1 MKKRNKHE
9 SCLWSVFFSAFQNQQ
24 FLNQPECIYLL
35 QAKGLAVSKREA
47 KEEGGG
53 KGWFQT
59 AKIKKF
65 VITTKL
71 WSKPTHSGPCRLGD
85 LTKPSPH
92 FWRPSCK
99 KCHLMNLS
107 AEAVSCLSEVSA
119 SDKRLGPPPPV
130 TDRPASW
137 RLRPQSNHA
146 TRTGPA
152 PCSWS
157 VTLWAEG
164 ARRGWVEG
172 GLCVTNKHS
181 LLFPCRSPHAGSLGT
196 TSACAEPASCREIAP
211 WHIIAIMQFNI
222 SVLPSF
228 YSCPIYGWLDRGQT
242 TCSL

>member
-1 MKKRNKHE
+1 MYRICCYDK
-9 SCLWSVFFSAFQNQQ
+9 V
-24 FLNQPECIYLL
+24 
-35 QAKGLAVSKREA
+35 QAKGVAVSKRQA
-47 KEEGGG
+47 KGG
-53 KGWFQT
+53 KKRGRFQT
-59 AKIKKF
+59 AQIKKF
-65 VITTKL
+65 VTTTKL
-71 WSKPTHSGPCRLGD
+71 WSKPTHSGPGRLED

-107 AEAVSCLSEVSA
+107 AEAVPCLSEVSA

-152 PCSWS
+152 LCSRS
-157 VTLWAEG
+157 VTLGAEG

-172 GLCVTNKHS
+172 GGLRATNKHS
-181 LLFPCRSPHAGSLGT
+181 LLFPRRSLHAGSLGAT
-196 TSACAEPASCREIAP
+196 GACVESASCRESSP
-211 WHIIAIMQFNI
+211 RRIIAIMKFNI

-228 YSCPIYGWLDRGQT
+228 YSSPVHG
-242 TCSL
+242 

>member
-1 MKKRNKHE
+1 MP
-9 SCLWSVFFSAFQNQQ
+9 CLLVHFSTGCFF
-24 FLNQPECIYLL
+24 QPVYITFCCYDKV

-47 KEEGGG
+47 KEEK
-53 KGWFQT
+53 KGRFQT
-59 AKIKKF
+59 AQIKKF

-71 WSKPTHSGPCRLGD
+71 WSKPTHSGPGRVGD
-85 LTKPSPH
+85 LTKPSPR

-107 AEAVSCLSEVSA
+107 AEAVPCLSEVSA

-152 PCSWS
+152 LCSWS
-157 VTLWAEG
+157 VTLGAEG

-172 GLCVTNKHS
+172 WGLCVTNKHS
-181 LLFPCRSPHAGSLGT
+181 LLFPTQVPPCRLIRTCRRMRRISQLRGELSPSHYSHN
-196 TSACAEPASCREIAP
+196 EI
-211 WHIIAIMQFNI
+211 
-222 SVLPSF
+222 
-228 YSCPIYGWLDRGQT
+228 
-242 TCSL
+242 